1 MLTVVDCPSCGR
13 RLNLPEEARGKPV
26 KCPGCGNMFAAPATE
41 VKDAGTVP
49 VAPLFPD
56 EDERPAGIP
65 GLPPPPK
72 PLRAV
77 LVSADEGPPPS
88 RDADDEERCPFC
100 RARFPEGALRCPVC
114 ETAVPRRGSPR
125 EKAEEELP
133 PRRDYEP
140 HRGTLISAFGTLS
153 ILFGAPG
160 LCGVLAW
167 PFAVASLVGVG
178 LGITAVAMA
187 RADIDQMDRN
197 IMDPDG
203 RRSTVTGQGNGVV
216 GLVLGGIGLL
226 LGAARLLVAFYD

>member
-1 MLTVVDCPSCGR
+1 MLTVLDCPSCGR

-26 KCPGCGNMFAAPATE
+26 KCPGCGNMFAAPAPE
-41 VKDAGTVP
+41 AEHVGSVP
-49 VAPLFPD
+49 LASSLPD
-56 EDERPAGIP
+56 DEERPVSIP
-65 GLPPPPK
+65 GLPPPPR

-77 LVSADEGPPPS
+77 LLSADEGPPPA
-88 RDADDEERCPFC
+88 REGEDEERCPFC
-100 RARFPEGALRCPVC
+100 RARYPEGALRCPVC
-114 ETAVPRRGSPR
+114 ETALPRRASNR
-125 EKAEEELP
+125 EEREEELP

-140 HRGTLISAFGTLS
+140 HRGTLISSFGTLS

-167 PFAVASLVGVG
+167 PFALASLVGLA
-178 LGITAVAMA
+178 LGIAAVVMA
-187 RADIDQMDRN
+187 RADVEQMDRN
-197 IMDPDG
+197 IMDPEG